1 MATLGEKLIFKF
13 KDKFVKIG
21 DKGKKKLSRKELGKL
36 FDQNMWDKMASCPKD
51 INNFK
56 SAQLQMGAFLK
67 IQK

>member
-36 FDQNMWDKMASCPKD
+36 F
-51 INNFK
+51 
-56 SAQLQMGAFLK
+56 
-67 IQK
+67 